1 MPFTADEAFSLL
13 QSAHAQNRLHHAYLI
28 TGSAGSGKRALAN
41 RICTLLIGKKIES
54 LQHQDIHV
62 IEPESKSRRI
72 LIEQMR
78 ELERSLHMRRLLGGH
93 KTGVIAAADRLHPN
107 AANAFLKTLEEPPG
121 QSSLLLLSSL
131 PDQLL
136 ETILSRCL
144 EVPLRRAGEPDL
156 NPIQDRLLT
165 ALQHP
170 TSPPSAAFLP
180 PLAP

>member
-1 MPFTADEAFSLL
+1 
-13 QSAHAQNRLHHAYLI
+13 
-28 TGSAGSGKRALAN
+28 
-41 RICTLLIGKKIES
+41 
-54 LQHQDIHV
+54 
-62 IEPESKSRRI
+62 
-72 LIEQMR
+72 MR
-78 ELERSLHMRRLLGGH
+78 ELEQSLQMRSLLGGR
-93 KTGVIAAADRLHPN
+93 KVGVIVDADRLQPN
-107 AANAFLKTLEEPPG
+107 AANAFLKTLEEPPVH
-121 QSSLLLLSSL
+121 SHLLLLSSL